1 MGNICSK
8 VMRSDNVQKCSNVY
22 LSLEDQEH
30 TSKSILKDIVE
41 KIHDEKIIEDESFIF
56 SEKKQ
61 KLDATHSVGLDDS
74 SVTCDDIDNRDLEKM
89 LASMID

>member
-1 MGNICSK
+1 
-8 VMRSDNVQKCSNVY
+8 MRSDNVQKCSNVY

-41 KIHDEKIIEDESFIF
+41 NIHNEKRIEDESLIF